1 MRWGFLFERGGG
13 SNFEK
18 SYGFKAQDFENQESQ
33 INADYD
39 SVFEVVNIVT
49 PRHIAITTNE
59 K

>member
-1 MRWGFLFERGGG
+1 MVSRLRILKIK
-13 SNFEK
+13 NRRLML
-18 SYGFKAQDFENQESQ
+18 
-33 INADYD
+33 IYD